1 MTEKSTPRS
10 VACPTCKKA
19 VPWSEASPWRPFC
32 SERCRMID
40 LGEWLSEEKSIAGEP
55 QPPIAR
61 LAPFV
66 GPQTAWGWIGVVPL
80 VTGAIGSCPVYSL
93 FGINTCGLKD

>member
-1 MTEKSTPRS
+1 MKQN
-10 VACPTCKKA
+10 VHN
-19 VPWSEASPWRPFC
+19 V
-32 SERCRMID
+32 ERVIRIIVG
-40 LGEWLSEEKSIAGEP
+40 LAILS
-55 QPPIAR
+55 
-61 LAPFV
+61 LVFV